1 MAIAE
6 RIYFF
11 RNLRGMT
18 QKVLGKLIGFP
29 ERSADV
35 RIAQYESGTRTPKDD
50 VTAALATEMGISPL
64 ALTVPD
70 IDTFDGLMHTL
81 FALEDRIGLHVVECD
96 GKAHLLV
103 DPEFSKS
110 SAALSQAIA
119 AWRECA
125 AKLESGE
132 ITREEYDN
140 WRYNYP
146 LHTTP
151 GVLSDDASVAR
162 FDPETGTMKVKMPSA
177 EISDLLVADLKKK
190 RKK

>member
-6 RIYFF
+6 RIHFF
-11 RNLRGMT
+11 RNLRGLT
-18 QKVLGKLIGFP
+18 QKALGLLLEFP
-29 ERSADV
+29 ESSADV
-35 RIAQYESGTRTPKDD
+35 RIAQYETGKRTPKDE

-81 FALEDRIGLHVVECD
+81 FALEDRIGLRVVERD

-119 AWRECA
+119 VWREKA

-132 ITREEYDN
+132 ITREDYDN

-146 LHTTP
+146 HPVP
-151 GVLSDDASVAR
+151 GTAPNARIDARAGSVTAKVLS
-162 FDPETGTMKVKMPSA
+162 PEV
-177 EISDLLVADLKKK
+177 SDLFTADHRKKK
-190 RKK
+190 KK

>member
-18 QKVLGKLIGFP
+18 QKVLGKMIGFP

-70 IDTFDGLMHTL
+70 IDTFDGMMHTL
-81 FALEDRIGLHVVECD
+81 FALEDRIGLRVVECD

-132 ITREEYDN
+132 ITREDYDN

-146 LHTTP
+146 IYATP
-151 GVLSDDASVAR
+151 GVLRDNVPNVR
-162 FDPETGTMKVKMPSA
+162 FDPETGTMKVQMTSP
-177 EISDLLVADLKKK
+177 EVNDLLAADLKKK
-190 RKK
+190 KKK